1 MGCKPDELQQV
12 IRPFEHPDVCFLE
25 QRPSKSANEVLVDV
39 SHESLIRQWSTAK
52 GWADAEAE
60 KVRKFR
66 ELAYSAVSWERRKRS
81 PDFLKRR
88 GELEVINAWWSEEA
102 PNENWTRR
110 YTLTHEGGNLTEAF
124 KDVKEYLR
132 TSSETDRAEQAAAER
147 ERVKQVSER
156 SRRQRNKIF
165 VAAVVLLLFGAIAAG
180 AFIWQTKQYDSYRVR
195 VASLLA
201 EEALRIFGPARA
213 LLAAMEG
220 IDDVLPELPQ
230 MQRVGYRAL
239 AQLRERRILEDPA
252 SSPVQG
258 VQFAPHQ
265 PVLITTTQNGWLR
278 FWKLETG
285 ELIDSYLVGGRFLI
299 ARWSPDGTQLFV
311 SARDVDGFFLI
322 PCSRE
327 KLRPLF
333 SQCASSTEDKKRS
346 FNQKVG
352 AGSFSPDGR
361 WIVTGAFYAT
371 TKLWDVTSIE
381 QPKKDFGHSGSWMA
395 GAAFSHDS
403 QRLAVA
409 APTGEIRVYR
419 TADAL
424 KQTDENPEARLK
436 PKSSVDQM
444 SGMEASEFASARE
457 LLGVSSDRSERPAG
471 NLPGRDGTIVGHRGK
486 QRQIAVRAH
495 DRIPRRIQSRRGVG
509 RHRAR

>member
-1 MGCKPDELQQV
+1 MQAYRDNGGIAGILDRHAEDVLREAVGELKERRKIAESLFRRLSERDAEGRYRRSPTSAEKLCSIVGCKPDELQQV

-110 YTLTHEGGNLTEAF
+110 YTLTPEGGNLTEAF
-124 KDVKEYLR
+124 QDVKEYLR
-132 TSSETDRAEQAAAER
+132 VSSETDRAEQAAAER

-156 SRRQRNKIF
+156 SRRQRNRVF

-180 AFIWQTKQYDSYRVR
+180 AFVWQTKQYDAYRVR

-252 SSPVQG
+252 ASPVQG

-285 ELIDSYLVGGRFLI
+285 ELIDSYLVGGRFLT

-311 SARDVDGFFLI
+311 SARDVDAIFSDPLLA
-322 PCSRE
+322 RE
-327 KLRPLF
+327 AASILFGMRLDHRGQETFVQSGGGDRVVQPRRPL
-333 SQCASSTEDKKRS
+333 DRHRS
-346 FNQKVG
+346 FLRNDQ
-352 AGSFSPDGR
+352 
-361 WIVTGAFYAT
+361 
-371 TKLWDVTSIE
+371 
-381 QPKKDFGHSGSWMA
+381 
-395 GAAFSHDS
+395 
-403 QRLAVA
+403 
-409 APTGEIRVYR
+409 
-419 TADAL
+419 AL
-424 KQTDENPEARLK
+424 
-436 PKSSVDQM
+436 
-444 SGMEASEFASARE
+444 
-457 LLGVSSDRSERPAG
+457 
-471 NLPGRDGTIVGHRGK
+471 GRDLDRGAEK
-486 QRQIAVRAH
+486 RLRAQQVM
-495 DRIPRRIQSRRGVG
+495 DGGRRVQP
-509 RHRAR
+509 